1 MKKSILVV
9 DDDKSILGSFK
20 IILEAEGYD
29 VDTAETGRAA
39 IERSKTGYYNLTLL
53 DIKLPDMDGTK
64 LLTKLHNNVPKMMK
78 VMVTGHASLDNAVIS
93 LNLGADAY
101 VTKPVN
107 PEDLLKVVD
116 DKLREQESAKKMGQ
130 DQVNEWIETR
140 IRKLEGRA

>member
-29 VDTAETGRAA
+29 VDTVETGWDA
-39 IERSKTGYYNLTLL
+39 IERSKTGYYNLALL

-64 LLTKLHNNVPKMMK
+64 LLTKLHDNVPKMMK

-116 DKLREQESAKKMGQ
+116 DKLREQESAKNVGQ
-130 DQVNEWIETR
+130 DQVNKWIETR
-140 IRKLEGRA
+140 IRKLEGRV